1 MKSCKF
7 HINYSYILWKNDTCR
22 YRNVCIASCFS
33 FNTLVRPSPY
43 HLFIVYLFKS
53 EECDIKRLKLLIPLQ
68 EEICNGT
75 MKTLKRVKLCPE
87 NYLNF
92 QNRSKTM
99 NCDSYPQCSGQG
111 LFYHCVKFEDGLA
124 EVCAPRSVITGTVYV
139 QVYLDLLKEI
149 IKFSQKYKRLYI
161 FFIIVFTKK
170 PKPKNWAYHLI

>member
-1 MKSCKF
+1 
-7 HINYSYILWKNDTCR
+7 
-22 YRNVCIASCFS
+22 
-33 FNTLVRPSPY
+33 
-43 HLFIVYLFKS
+43 
-53 EECDIKRLKLLIPLQ
+53 
-68 EEICNGT
+68 

-161 FFIIVFTKK
+161 FFYYRIHKKTKTQK
-170 PKPKNWAYHLI
+170 LSLSLDLR